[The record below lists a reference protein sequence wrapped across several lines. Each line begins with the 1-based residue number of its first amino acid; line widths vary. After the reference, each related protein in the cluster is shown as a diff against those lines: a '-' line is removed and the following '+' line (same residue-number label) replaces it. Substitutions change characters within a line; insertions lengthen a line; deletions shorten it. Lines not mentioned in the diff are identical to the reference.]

1 MTSSVER
8 VVEALERRYPPEL
21 AADWD
26 AVGLVCGDPRASVSG
41 VLLAVDPVMAVV
53 DEAMA
58 IGADMIVTHHPLFLH
73 GVHSVAPI
81 TPKGRVVHTLIA
93 HGIAL
98 YCAHTNADHAR
109 PGVSDALA
117 LACGLDQTVAI
128 DPPGAN
134 VGTGRV
140 GELEQPVSLSDL
152 ATRLAESLPPTEHGI
167 RVAGDLDSLVRTV
180 AVCGGAGD
188 SLLETVGQ
196 SADVYVTSDLRHH
209 RAQDHLLATG
219 KALIDIPHWA
229 AEWLWLPVAATT
241 LAQDLGADTVS
252 TTVSAIDTSPWISHL
267 AKPHLGRVQ

>member
-1 MTSSVER
+1 MGQ

-26 AVGLVCGDPRASVSG
+26 AVGLVCGDPHSSVSR
-41 VLLAVDPVMAVV
+41 VLFAVDPVMSVV
-53 DEAMA
+53 DEAMT

-81 TPKGRVVHTLIA
+81 TPKGRVVHSLIG

-117 LACGLDQTVAI
+117 LACGLSDTVAI
-128 DPPGAN
+128 DPPGAS
-134 VGTGRV
+134 VGTGRI
-140 GELEQPVSLSDL
+140 GELPQPARLGDL
-152 ATRLAESLPPTEHGI
+152 AAGLADSLPPTEHGI
-167 RVAGDLDSLVRTV
+167 RVAGDLDALVRTV

-188 SLLETVGQ
+188 SLLETLGQ

-209 RAQDHLLATG
+209 RAQDHLAATG

-229 AEWLWLPVAATT
+229 AEWLWLSPAASA
-241 LAQDLGADTVS
+241 LEQDLGAATVS
-252 TTVSAIDTSPWISHL
+252 TSVSSIDTSPWTWHVGTSHQ
-267 AKPHLGRVQ
+267 GRSQ